1 MPELPE
7 VETVR
12 NELLPHVIGRRITGV
27 TLVWEGIVKE
37 PAVGE
42 FLSRVV
48 GQRISGITRRGKYL
62 MVHLSSGELLVI
74 HLKMSGSLIV
84 SPDPSERPRFCRA
97 IIHLDNDTCV
107 FFRDPRKFGEMRLA
121 TDSERIEAKLGPEP
135 LEDGFTPEV
144 LAGIVAGRKAPV
156 KAILLNQKLI
166 AGIGNMYADEALYA
180 ARINPWRLGGS
191 LSRKEIGRLYDEIRR
206 ILWAAIENKGAS
218 VETYFRPDGSEGT
231 AHYEFRVAHGLGG
244 KTCSVCGGPIERGLV
259 GNRGT
264 YYCPRCQPVKPRS
277 RKRTG

>member
-12 NELLPHVIGRRITGV
+12 NELLPHVTGRRITGV

-42 FLSRVV
+42 FLSRVI

-62 MVHLSSGELLVI
+62 MVHLSSGNLLVV

-84 SPDPSERPRFCRA
+84 GPDPSEWPRFCRA

-135 LEDGFTPEV
+135 LEDGFTPKV

-156 KAILLNQKLI
+156 KALLLNQKLI

-191 LSRKEIGRLYDEIRR
+191 LSRKEIERLYNEIRR

-231 AHYEFRVAHGLGG
+231 AHYQFRVAHGLGG
-244 KTCSVCGGPIERGLV
+244 KTCSVCDGPIERGLV

-264 YYCPRCQPVKPRS
+264 YYCPRCQPLKPRR
-277 RKRTG
+277 RKQVE

>member
-12 NELLPHVIGRRITGV
+12 NELLPHVIGRQITSV

-37 PAVGE
+37 PSVSE
-42 FLSRVV
+42 FLAGVI
-48 GQRISGITRRGKYL
+48 GQRISGIARRGKYL
-62 MVHLSSGELLVI
+62 MVHLGSGNLLVI

-84 SPDPSERPRFCRA
+84 GPDSPEPPRFCRA
-97 IIHLDNDTCV
+97 IVHLDNDTSV
-107 FFRDPRKFGEMRLA
+107 FFIDPRKFGEMRL
-121 TDSERIEAKLGPEP
+121 EADAGRVEGKLGPEP
-135 LEDGFTPEV
+135 LQDGFTPEA
-144 LAGIVAGRKAPV
+144 LAGILAGRKAPV
-156 KAILLNQKLI
+156 KALLLNQKLI

-191 LSRKEIGRLYDEIRR
+191 LSRREIARLYDEIRR

-218 VETYFRPDGSEGT
+218 VDTYFRPDGSEGT
-231 AHYEFRVAHGLGG
+231 AHYEFRVAHKLGG
-244 KTCSVCGGPIERGLV
+244 ETCSVCDGPIERGLV

-264 YYCPRCQPVKPRS
+264 YYCPRCQPAKLRR
-277 RKRTG
+277 RKQTE